1 MILERYIYCEIL
13 SRLAWIVGL
22 LVLVLASHRFV
33 DYLGDAA
40 SGRLSADLIF
50 EMLAMKMLAMLP
62 RFLPAALFLSVI
74 LALSRLSRDRELT
87 VVSSAGV
94 RDRFVVFSVFK
105 FSLVFSAG
113 IVVISFYLAPL
124 AEARLEA
131 LKTRAIAESD
141 ISNISPGRFQEF
153 SGGDRIVYVKE
164 LSDDGGS
171 MNEVFLRVRRENNQ
185 AGVVKSDS
193 ASYRI
198 IPRTGSRYVLFEDGR
213 RYVGRPGMRDYEITE
228 YRTYAVLLERGE
240 PRNTGRRLE
249 EYSTKELW
257 KLERPRYKAELQ
269 WRLSYVITTLLL
281 PILAVAMNRFAFSEQ
296 KYTPIFIAIL
306 IYFVYSNLLGISKT
320 LMVHDGFPLWLGV
333 WWVHGLLLL
342 IIIGLFELPDIQGW
356 YRRRL
361 KRKAS
366 KAS

>member
-1 MILERYIYCEIL
+1 MILERYIYREIL
-13 SRLAWIVGL
+13 SRLAWITGL
-22 LVLVLASHRFV
+22 LMLVLASHRFV

-40 SGRLSADLIF
+40 AGQLSGDLIF

-94 RDRFVVFSVFK
+94 RSRFVALSVFK
-105 FSLVFSAG
+105 FSLVFSIG
-113 IVVISFYLAPL
+113 IVVISFYLAPF
-124 AEARLEA
+124 AEARLED
-131 LKTRAIAESD
+131 LKARAMAESD
-141 ISNISPGRFQEF
+141 ISNISPGQFREF

-164 LSDDGGS
+164 LGGDSGS
-171 MNEVFLRVRRENNQ
+171 MKEVFLRVRQEN
-185 AGVVKSDS
+185 GRMGLVKSDS
-193 ASYRI
+193 ARYRI

-213 RYVGRPGMRDYEITE
+213 RYVGQAGMRDYEITE
-228 YRTYAVLLERGE
+228 YRTYAVLLEQGE

-269 WRLSYVITTLLL
+269 WRLSYVFTTLLL
-281 PILAVAMNRFAFSEQ
+281 PVLAVAMNRFAFSEQ

-320 LMVHDGFPLWLGV
+320 LMVHDDFPLWIGM

-342 IIIGLFELPDIQGW
+342 TIIGLFEVDAIQRW
-356 YRRRL
+356 YRSRR
-361 KRKAS
+361 KHAGS